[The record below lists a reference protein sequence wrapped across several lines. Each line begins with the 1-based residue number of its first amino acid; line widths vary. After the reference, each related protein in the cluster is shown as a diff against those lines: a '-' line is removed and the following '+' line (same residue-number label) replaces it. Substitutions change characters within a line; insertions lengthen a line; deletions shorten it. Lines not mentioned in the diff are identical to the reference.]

1 MEQSLADAIKVDEGR
16 VAAYAVA
23 DTTTSPS
30 AFLHPGPVQRA
41 LFLRECFHHRAVGA
55 AHPEVLDLLHNLIV
69 QPRAGPARSTGA
81 CWRRPR
87 EWDSA
92 PAWPSGTRSPG
103 ATAKRESP
111 PSVACPC
118 VATVVACSR
127 GAVRVTG
134 PPTLCGCSRQDGGPT
149 DEGWLAATRS
159 RAGPLRRQCRP
170 SGAAS
175 PSHPCAG
182 ALAAPS

>member
-1 MEQSLADAIKVDEGR
+1 MEQYLADAIEVDEGR

-30 AFLHPGPVQRA
+30 AFLHPVQRA

-55 AHPEVLDLLHNLIV
+55 AHPEVLDLLHNPIA
-69 QPRAGPARSTGA
+69 QPPWGGPRA
-81 CWRRPR
+81 
-87 EWDSA
+87 A
-92 PAWPSGTRSPG
+92 PAHVGGGRESGILPPRGPRGTRSPG

-111 PSVACPC
+111 PSMACPC